1 MGPEAKIEE
10 AVTRYAKRRGCRVYK
25 FTSPS
30 RRSVPDRLF
39 ITPNGV
45 TGYLELKAKGKK
57 PTKAQAHQMRLIEE
71 KNAPVDYADSKE
83 KAFLWVDWLLTLP
96 GPFPEL

>member
-1 MGPEAKIEE
+1 MGPEAKVE
-10 AVTRYAKRRGCRVYK
+10 AAIVRYAKSKGCLVYK

-45 TGYLELKAKGKK
+45 VGFLEIKAPGKE
-57 PTKAQAHQMRLIEE
+57 PTPAQAHQMRLIE
-71 KNAPVDYADSKE
+71 KRNAPVDYADTKE
-83 KAFLWVDWLLTLP
+83 KGIIWVDQLLNLP
-96 GPFPEL
+96 GPFQVL